1 LHVYTIDISKQ
12 RCLILG
18 TDGAWN
24 VLSPEMA
31 VNSVRLAEKNNEKHM
46 LEGVAGGQWLN
57 PSKQLVDQAVE
68 RWRACKLRADNTSVV
83 VVMLDPPGPP
93 RAQVLRRQR
102 DAAKG
107 IHPPKKQACN
117 NTDAP
122 PLPPKP
128 VTKPNKGLAIISRF
142 PNSKKPEEASGK
154 NLVTAKEEGS
164 TATPC
169 KLAESSRIVH
179 DSAKTEP
186 TKVSVAKPNR
196 PEDPPVPAVPHES
209 SESVAEPEPST
220 SSSSSSSSSSTDPD
234 IQVNEISSSD
244 TESNS
249 PLIKSQ
255 SAPKAAPRKSLS
267 RELASLALSSP
278 APALPAKGRKPSSR
292 QSSNTV
298 MPRRRGRSIDGAA
311 TGRENESDEENS
323 GGVRAGGRSSAPVVR
338 SHRSGAVVQTGRGAV
353 QASTETGK
361 LQEVEAKCEAL
372 STKLK
377 MMERKV
383 EDKTEQLSQEV
394 KAIKNVMGTST
405 PARVLRS
412 RNGDGAPT
420 PGSGTK
426 RKRGEAEE
434 VKGNKRERTT
444 TWGGLVGGK
453 SKVEKSTRVTR
464 KSTGGNLVSKGRR
477 SLNILKK

>member
-1 LHVYTIDISKQ
+1 
-12 RCLILG
+12 
-18 TDGAWN
+18 
-24 VLSPEMA
+24 M
-31 VNSVRLAEKNNEKHM
+31 HM
-46 LEGVAGGQWLN
+46 LEGSTGAGGHQWQN
-57 PSKQLVDQAVE
+57 PSKKLVDLAVE

-154 NLVTAKEEGS
+154 TQ
-164 TATPC
+164 
-169 KLAESSRIVH
+169 
-179 DSAKTEP
+179 P

-220 SSSSSSSSSSTDPD
+220 SSSSSTDPD

-323 GGVRAGGRSSAPVVR
+323 GGVRGGGRSSAPVVR

-453 SKVEKSTRVTR
+453 SKAEEVK
-464 KSTGGNLVSKGRR
+464 GNKRER
-477 SLNILKK
+477 TTT